1 MEQAIFTDII
11 IIFSVSLVVV
21 YLFNKLKVPAIVGFL
36 FSGILIGPS
45 IAGLISDHHQIEIL
59 GEIGVILLL
68 FSIGVEFSVSKLIEL
83 RKTIL
88 LGGGTQVIATIGIT
102 ILLMVLLGQQLSNA
116 VFFGFLVALSSTAIV
131 LNMLSSSGAI
141 NTKYG
146 QMALGVLIFQ
156 DIIIV
161 VMMLLTP
168 MIAGEGG
175 DIGPQLLNLFLKIG
189 GLLVI
194 VFIAGRWVFPFIML
208 QVART
213 RIRELFL
220 LSILTIVSLI
230 VLLTHVAGIS
240 LALGA
245 FIAGLIVS
253 ESDYNH
259 HALASVVPFK
269 DIFSSIFFVSI
280 GMMLDVTF
288 LIDNILTVSI
298 VILVLLAIKFITGSL
313 AALVMKHNLAT
324 IITTG
329 FTIIQIGEFSFVLST
344 VGMQYNLIDGELYQ
358 LFLSSAVI
366 TMAMTPFLL
375 MLGPKIASKVSHYRN
390 RRLPTDLDSQI
401 SDNLSNHLVIIGFGL
416 NGRNVAMAARRA
428 EIPYII
434 IEMNPDTVR
443 KEKAKGEPIFYG
455 DAQQEEVLNH
465 AKLSK
470 ASIAVVAIADS
481 SAIRNIARTIK
492 HVNEK
497 IYLIVRTRFV
507 TEVQEL
513 LKIGS
518 DDVIPEEYETALV
531 IFRKVLEQLNMP
543 EAKIHDFV
551 NEIRDNSYEAFRI
564 DK

>member
-1 MEQAIFTDII
+1 MEQAIFVDII

-21 YLFNKLKVPAIVGFL
+21 YLFNRLKVPAIVGFL

-45 IAGLISDHHQIEIL
+45 IAGLISDPHQIEIL

-68 FSIGVEFSVSKLIEL
+68 FSIGVEFSISKLIEL
-83 RKTIL
+83 RKTII
-88 LGGGTQVIATIGIT
+88 LGGGTQVITTIAITIGLM
-102 ILLMVLLGQQLSNA
+102 LLLEQQIENA

-131 LNMLSSSGAI
+131 LNLLSSSGAI

-146 QMALGVLIFQ
+146 QMSLGILIFQ

-168 MIAGEGG
+168 MIAGQGG
-175 DIGPQLLNLFLKIG
+175 DLSTELLNLFLKIS
-189 GLLVI
+189 GLLII
-194 VFIAGRWVFPFIML
+194 VFIAGKWLFPYIMI

-230 VLLTHVAGIS
+230 VLLTHMAGIS

-259 HALASVVPFK
+259 HALASVIPFK
-269 DIFSSIFFVSI
+269 DIFSSLFFVSV

-288 LIDNILTVSI
+288 LFSNFFMVLI
-298 VILVLLAIKFITGSL
+298 VIIVLMSVKFITGSL
-313 AALVMKHNLAT
+313 AALVLRHKLAT

-329 FTIIQIGEFSFVLST
+329 FTVIQIGEFSFILST
-344 VGMQYNLIDGELYQ
+344 VGMQYGLIDGNLYQ
-358 LFLSSAVI
+358 IFLSAAVI
-366 TMAMTPFLL
+366 TMTLTPFLI
-375 MLGPKIASKVSHYRN
+375 MLGPKVATKISNYKN
-390 RRLPTDLDSQI
+390 RSIPVDLDPDVI
-401 SDNLSNHLVIIGFGL
+401 DTLNNHLVIIGFGL
-416 NGRNVAMAARRA
+416 NGRNLALAARQA
-428 EIPYII
+428 KIPYII

-443 KEKAKGEPIFYG
+443 AEKAKGEPIFYG
-455 DAQQEEVLNH
+455 DAQSEEVLQH
-465 AKLSK
+465 AKINK
-470 ASIAVVAIADS
+470 ASIAVVAIFDS

-492 HVNEK
+492 HLNEK

-507 TEVQEL
+507 SDVNEL
-513 LKIGS
+513 YKIGS
-518 DDVIPEEYETALV
+518 DEVIPEEYETAIV
-531 IFRKVLEQLNMP
+531 IFKKVLDKLGIDDDNIQ
-543 EAKIHDFV
+543 DFV
-551 NEIRDNSYEAFRI
+551 TEIRNNCYQVFRK
-564 DK
+564 D